1 MSRACASTFPT
12 SDKRYA
18 FDLFVSYKFKIVVS
32 YLALPPSL
40 PSQPSFTQPILFK
53 GTVAENIAYGL
64 EGATRDQI
72 IAAAKAAHAHDFIMQ
87 VRREEGREGGR
98 KGGGGGGRRMR
109 NRRKNS
115 SFRHKSLTFPP
126 SSPSSLLPLSLPQ
139 FSDGYETDLAEGSI
153 NVSGGQKQR
162 LAIARA
168 IIKEAPILL
177 LDEATSA
184 LDNESES
191 LVQEALDDLQKQKK
205 RTTLVIAHRLSTI
218 RDADL
223 IVVMRYGEIVEQGNF
238 ESLMASK
245 NGTFAALARQQG
257 LS

>member
-18 FDLFVSYKFKIVVS
+18 FRLFVPFKFKIVVS
-32 YLALPPSL
+32 HLTLRPSSSSPPSFL
-40 PSQPSFTQPILFK
+40 QPILFK

-72 IAAAKAAHAHDFIMQ
+72 IAAAKAAHAHDFIM
-87 VRREEGREGGR
+87 
-98 KGGGGGGRRMR
+98 
-109 NRRKNS
+109 
-115 SFRHKSLTFPP
+115 
-126 SSPSSLLPLSLPQ
+126 Q

>member
-1 MSRACASTFPT
+1 
-12 SDKRYA
+12 
-18 FDLFVSYKFKIVVS
+18 
-32 YLALPPSL
+32 
-40 PSQPSFTQPILFK
+40 
-53 GTVAENIAYGL
+53 
-64 EGATRDQI
+64 
-72 IAAAKAAHAHDFIMQ
+72 
-87 VRREEGREGGR
+87 
-98 KGGGGGGRRMR
+98 
-109 NRRKNS
+109 
-115 SFRHKSLTFPP
+115 
-126 SSPSSLLPLSLPQ
+126 
-139 FSDGYETDLAEGSI
+139 
-153 NVSGGQKQR
+153 
-162 LAIARA
+162 
-168 IIKEAPILL
+168 LL